1 MMKVLG
7 WVQFMYSIGL
17 TCVTSAIFLNETSE
31 HSIFWVD
38 FFNDDD
44 DWWQ

>member
-7 WVQFMYSIGL
+7 WVEFMYSIGL

-31 HSIFWVD
+31 HIFWVD